1 MGLYLKC
8 ILHTTLQV
16 PRSERNAFFYSLIVA
31 IGGFVFGLDLVLIA
45 GTFEYTEVQFGLSA
59 AQKGLIASGPG
70 WGALIGLLFAGSVCD
85 RLGRK
90 KALLLIA
97 GIYAI
102 SAIGSAFSGG
112 LWSLFAFRLIGGLAF
127 TSLSLASMY
136 IGEIAPPAIRGKLVG
151 ANQLNIVI
159 GLFAGSGLNYLI
171 ATLGQTNP
179 AWAQAILLNQDT
191 AWRWM
196 LGIETLPA
204 AVWFLL
210 LLKIP
215 ESPRWLILNG
225 QTEQARSVLDQ
236 LCSADE
242 RDRQFEEISEN
253 LKDTQHH
260 LTYAEQARLL
270 ISPKLRIALIVGLI
284 LAVVQPW
291 TGMNALQS
299 FMPQIF
305 EYAGR
310 GETKLFDQMIVN
322 LIGLFF
328 TLIALLVIDR
338 IGRRVILIGGLAACT
353 LGLGIV
359 AYGFGTATYAVT
371 PAVLTAVSPHIDPAT
386 LHPIVGTEFTDELS
400 FKTELRELVG
410 RDAYREIEGAVML
423 HGVTMNAHLVLAGII
438 LFACAY
444 KFSAGPVMW
453 IMFAELFPTKVR
465 ALAITG
471 CAWVTSVSGGVI
483 VPQLYPLEIEHL
495 GSTITF
501 LIYGAFCFFGM
512 LALAKFTPETKGK
525 TIEEIEIEIERLGR
539 KSS

>member
-1 MGLYLKC
+1 M
-8 ILHTTLQV
+8 

-31 IGGFVFGLDLVLIA
+31 FGGFVFGLDLVLIA
-45 GTFEYTEVQFGLSA
+45 GTFQYTEVQFGLSA
-59 AQKGLIASGPG
+59 GQKGLIASGPG
-70 WGALIGLLFAGSVCD
+70 WGALIGLLFAGSICD
-85 RLGRK
+85 RVGRK

-97 GIYAI
+97 GIYSI
-102 SAIGSAFSGG
+102 SALGSAFSGG
-112 LWSLFAFRLIGGLAF
+112 LWSLFTFRLIGGLAF

-136 IGEIAPPAIRGKLVG
+136 IGEISPPSIRGKLVG

-159 GLFAGSGLNYLI
+159 GLFAGSGINYLI
-171 ATLGQTNP
+171 ATVGETNP
-179 AWAQAILLNQDT
+179 AWAQAVLLNDHT

-196 LGIETLPA
+196 LGIEVLPA
-204 AVWFLL
+204 ALWFLL

-225 QTEQARSVLDQ
+225 QPDQARTVLG
-236 LCSADE
+236 LVASAED
-242 RDRQFEEISEN
+242 RDREFDEISAN
-253 LKDTQHH
+253 LKDTQHS
-260 LTYAEQARLL
+260 LSYAEQAKLL
-270 ISPKLRIALIVGLI
+270 ISPKLRIALAVGLI

-310 GETKLFDQMIVN
+310 GETKLWDQMIVN
-322 LIGLFF
+322 LVGLFF
-328 TLIALLVIDR
+328 TLIALQVIDR
-338 IGRRVILIGGLAACT
+338 IGRRVILIGGLSACA

-371 PAVLTAVSPHIDPAT
+371 PEVLTAVSTQIDSAA
-386 LHPIVGTEFTDELS
+386 LQPIAGQEFTDELS
-400 FKTELRELVG
+400 FKAELRELVG
-410 RDAYREIEGAVML
+410 GETYRDIEGAVML
-423 HGVTMNAHLVLAGII
+423 HGVSMNAHLVLAGII

-453 IMFAELFPTKVR
+453 ILFAELFPTKVR

-483 VPQLYPLEIEHL
+483 VPQLYPLEIEYL
-495 GSTITF
+495 GSTVTF

-512 LALAKFTPETKGK
+512 LALAKLTPETKGK
-525 TIEEIEIEIERLGR
+525 TIEEIEAEIARLGR

>member
-1 MGLYLKC
+1 MPPY
-8 ILHTTLQV
+8 V
-16 PRSERNAFFYSLIVA
+16 RNAYFYSLIVA
-31 IGGFVFGLDLVLIA
+31 LGGFVFGLDLVLIA
-45 GTFEYTEVQFGLSA
+45 GTFDYTEIQFGLSA
-59 AQKGLIASGPG
+59 GQKGLIASAPG
-70 WGALIGLLFAGSVCD
+70 WGALIGLFFAGSICD

-90 KALLLIA
+90 RALILIA
-97 GIYAI
+97 AIYSV
-102 SAIGSAFSGG
+102 SALGSALSGG
-112 LWSLFAFRLIGGLAF
+112 LWTLFLFRLIGGLAF

-136 IGEIAPPAIRGKLVG
+136 IGEISPPAIRGKLVG

-171 ATLGQTNP
+171 AGLGQSNP
-179 AWAQAILLNQDT
+179 AWAQALMLNEHT

-196 LGIETLPA
+196 LGVETIPA
-204 AVWFLL
+204 VIWFLL

-215 ESPRWLILNG
+215 ESPRWLVLNG
-225 QTEQARSVLDQ
+225 HPERARTVLGQ
-236 LCSADE
+236 LTPADRVE
-242 RDRQFEEISEN
+242 SELAEITAN
-253 LKDTQHH
+253 LKDTHHH
-260 LTYAEQARLL
+260 LSYAEQAKLL
-270 ISPKLRIALIVGLI
+270 VSPKLRIALAVGLI

-291 TGMNALQS
+291 TGMNAIQS

-310 GETKLFDQMIVN
+310 GETKLFDQMVVN

-328 TLIALLVIDR
+328 TLFALLIIDR
-338 IGRRVILIGGLAACT
+338 IGRRVILIGGLSACA

-371 PAVLTAVSPHIDPAT
+371 PDVLTAVSTQVDPAT
-386 LHPIVGTEFTDELS
+386 LQPIAGQEFGDELA
-400 FKTELRELVG
+400 FKEKLRDLIGLET
-410 RDAYREIEGAVML
+410 YREIEGAVML
-423 HGVTMNAHLVLAGII
+423 HGVSMNAHLVLAGII

-483 VPQLYPLEIEHL
+483 VPQLYPLKIEHL
-495 GSTITF
+495 GSTTTF

-512 LALAKFTPETKGK
+512 LALAKLAPETKGK
-525 TIEEIEIEIERLGR
+525 TIEEIEVEIERLGE
-539 KSS
+539 KSK

>member
-1 MGLYLKC
+1 MPLD
-8 ILHTTLQV
+8 T
-16 PRSERNAFFYSLIVA
+16 RNAYFYSLIVA
-31 IGGFVFGLDLVLIA
+31 LGGFVFGLDLVLIA
-45 GTFEYTEVQFGLSA
+45 GTFDYTEVQFGLSA
-59 AQKGLIASGPG
+59 GQKGLIASAPG
-70 WGALIGLLFAGSVCD
+70 WGALIGLIFAGAVCD

-90 KALLLIA
+90 KSLLLIA
-97 GIYAI
+97 GIYSI
-102 SAIGSAFSGG
+102 SAIGSSLSGG
-112 LWSLFAFRLIGGLAF
+112 LWSLFLFRLIGGLAF

-136 IGEIAPPAIRGKLVG
+136 IGEIAPPSIRGKLVG

-171 ATLGQTNP
+171 AQIGQSP
-179 AWAQAILLNQDT
+179 PEWAQAIMLNEHS

-196 LGIETLPA
+196 LGIETIPA
-204 AVWFLL
+204 ALWFLL

-225 QTEQARSVLDQ
+225 HSAQAQSVLGQ
-236 LCSADE
+236 LAPPDE
-242 RDRQFEEISEN
+242 VAPQFEEISTN
-253 LKDTQHH
+253 LRDTQHH
-260 LTYAEQARLL
+260 LSYAEQAKLL
-270 ISPKLRIALIVGLI
+270 ISPKLRVALFVGLI

-310 GETKLFDQMIVN
+310 GETKLYDQMMVN

-328 TLIALLVIDR
+328 TFIALLVIDR
-338 IGRRVILIGGLAACT
+338 IGRRIILIGGLSACA

-371 PAVLTAVSPHIDPAT
+371 PKVISAVSGQIDPSA
-386 LHPIVGTEFTDELS
+386 LQPIAGTEFTDELT
-400 FKTELRELVG
+400 FKHELRQLVG
-410 RDAYREIEGAVML
+410 LEDFRTIEGDVML

-471 CAWVTSVSGGVI
+471 CAWVTSIFGGVV
-483 VPQLYPLEIEHL
+483 VPQLYPLKIEHL
-495 GSTITF
+495 GSTVTF
-501 LIYGAFCFFGM
+501 LIYGSCCFFGM
-512 LALAKFTPETKGK
+512 LALAKLTPETKGK
-525 TIEEIEIEIERLGR
+525 TIEEIESDIERLGR

>member
-1 MGLYLKC
+1 M
-8 ILHTTLQV
+8 
-16 PRSERNAFFYSLIVA
+16 PRSRSERNAFFYSLIVA
-31 IGGFVFGLDLVLIA
+31 FGGFVFGLDLVLIA

-59 AQKGLIASGPG
+59 AQKGMIASGPG
-70 WGALIGLLFAGSVCD
+70 WGALIGLLFAGSICD

-97 GIYAI
+97 AIYAV
-102 SAIGSAFSGG
+102 SALGSAFSGG
-112 LWSLFAFRLIGGLAF
+112 LWSLFTFRLIGGLAF

-136 IGEIAPPAIRGKLVG
+136 IGEISPPGIRGKLVG

-159 GLFAGSGLNYLI
+159 GLFAGSGINYVI
-171 ATLGQTNP
+171 ASMGETNP
-179 AWAQAILLNQDT
+179 AWARAILLTDHT

-196 LGIETLPA
+196 LGIEVLPA
-204 AVWFLL
+204 ALWFLM
-210 LLKIP
+210 LLKTP

-225 QTEQARSVLDQ
+225 RPDRARTVLAQ
-236 LCSADE
+236 VASAEDRE
-242 RDRQFEEISEN
+242 REFDEISAN
-253 LKDTQHH
+253 LKDTQHG
-260 LTYAEQARLL
+260 LTYVEQARLL
-270 ISPKLRIALIVGLI
+270 ISPKLRIALAVGLI

-291 TGMNALQS
+291 TGMNAIQS

-310 GETKLFDQMIVN
+310 GETKLWDQMIVN

-328 TLIALLVIDR
+328 TLYALMVIDK
-338 IGRRVILIGGLAACT
+338 IGRRVILIGGLCACA

-359 AYGFGTATYAVT
+359 AYGFGTATYTVNPEVVEAV
-371 PAVLTAVSPHIDPAT
+371 AAEVDSSL
-386 LHPIVGTEFTDELS
+386 LRPIVGQEFTDELS
-400 FKTELRELVG
+400 FKAKVRELVG
-410 RDAYREIEGAVML
+410 PETYRDIEGTVML

-483 VPQLYPLEIEHL
+483 VPQLYPLKIEHL
-495 GSTITF
+495 GSTVTF
-501 LIYGAFCFFGM
+501 LIYGAFCFGGM
-512 LALAKFTPETKGK
+512 LALAKLAPETKGK
-525 TIEEIEIEIERLGR
+525 TIEEIEVEIARLGR
-539 KSS
+539 KTA